1 MWIWRWSF
9 KRRDLIGL
17 KATKST
23 MWVIPLYI
31 YLNKTGDQ
39 LSINS
44 VLFIG
49 SICYQPTIMSVL
61 RVPLQH
67 TEALLMHSTVRTRMY
82 LLTWNNASLL
92 KNYETQ
98 KTTRY
103 ICVTT
108 VQTVRMRQERNTLV
122 LWGNANGSDVYILRC
137 RLYSDIFQE
146 TLGHTYSN
154 TKQ

>member
-23 MWVIPLYI
+23 MWVIPPYI
-31 YLNKTGDQ
+31 YLNKTGYQ

-44 VLFIG
+44 VHFIR
-49 SICYQPTIMSVL
+49 SISTIMSVL
-61 RVPLQH
+61 KAPLQH
-67 TEALLMHSTVRTRMY
+67 TEALLMHSTVRRRMY
-82 LLTWNNASLL
+82 LLTWNNTSLL
-92 KNYETQ
+92 QNYETQ

-103 ICVTT
+103 IRVTT
-108 VQTVRMRQERNTLV
+108 VQTVRKRQVRNTLV
-122 LWGNANGSDVYILRC
+122 LWGNANGRGVYILLC
-137 RLYSDIFQE
+137 RIGSDPFQE

-154 TKQ
+154 TIQ